1 MKSVHQPTRECISC
15 GEKFPKAEL
24 LRIVKNDSGIFLDQ
38 SGKQNGRGAYIC
50 KNPDCAEKL
59 VRQKR
64 LNRAFRSQIDDSVY
78 QEILDMLNKTQKES

>member
-24 LRIVKNDSGIFLDQ
+24 FRIVKNDSGIFLDAT
-38 SGKQNGRGAYIC
+38 GKQNGRGAYIC
-50 KNPDCAEKL
+50 KNPDCADKL

-64 LNRAFRSQIDDSVY
+64 LNRAFRGAVDDSVY
-78 QEILDMLNKTQKES
+78 QEILDMLKGAQAES